1 MKFRRSR
8 RFRAQLDLLPLID
21 VIFLLLIFF
30 MVSTTFISMEN
41 KMKVDLPSASTG
53 KSSTNKI
60 IAVTVLEDGTVFLG
74 EKIVSLSELQPEL
87 SVRLQEAIDKGVV
100 IKADRSAR
108 HGLVVSVMDRVKK
121 AGAERLALATEPI
134 ESR

>member
-21 VIFLLLIFF
+21 VIFILFIFF

>member
-1 MKFRRSR
+1 
-8 RFRAQLDLLPLID
+8 
-21 VIFLLLIFF
+21 